1 VLAVAPVLSY
11 CVVNTNGRED
21 LLACLD
27 AVERTHPDGVEAE
40 ILVLDN
46 ASDDGSAEAV
56 RRWMRGA
63 GEKDGGG
70 WAGARGAVRLIA
82 LEQRAGK
89 AANDSRLLEEAEGRY
104 CLLLNED
111 SELRGGAVS
120 ALIEALDGDRLAG
133 AAGAQL
139 LDSEG
144 NPVACAW
151 RFPGVG
157 TALVGALFL
166 HRWLTVQSGSG
177 KGGSTGSTGWAA
189 AQGEPGRGTGTATPA
204 RRVDWAQ
211 SSALLVR
218 RGAAAEVGYLDP
230 DFFVYYD
237 ECDFCKRLAE
247 IGWHTLYVPA
257 AEAVHHDQLS
267 TDLAAGLPRIVEF
280 HRNRDLYMRKHHG
293 RTAALAVRLLTAW
306 AYAVRALA
314 ALVLPNQPARIY
326 LAHAGQALL
335 PNRGKGIR
343 ELA

>member
-1 VLAVAPVLSY
+1 MVTIVGTALSY
-11 CVVNTNGRED
+11 CVVNTNGREH

-27 AVERTHPDGVEAE
+27 AIERTHPAAVGRE

-56 RRWMRGA
+56 RQWAAGGA
-63 GEKDGGG
+63 DVGTGGESGGEG
-70 WAGARGAVRLIA
+70 RVRLIA
-82 LEQRAGK
+82 LERRAGK
-89 AANDSRLLEEAEGRY
+89 AENDSALLREARGRY

-111 SELRGGAVS
+111 SELRSGAAE
-120 ALIEALDGDRLAG
+120 ALIAALDANPQAG

-139 LDSEG
+139 LDGEG
-144 NPVACAW
+144 HPVPCAW

-157 TALVGALFL
+157 TALAGALFL
-166 HRWLTVQSGSG
+166 HRWLTVQSGGGETEARGSAG
-177 KGGSTGSTGWAA
+177 GGGSWA
-189 AQGEPGRGTGTATPA
+189 
-204 RRVDWAQ
+204 RVDWAQ

-218 RGAAAEVGYLDP
+218 REAAAQVGYLDP

-247 IGWHTLYVPA
+247 DGWQTLFVPA

-293 RTAALAVRLLTAW
+293 RAAALAVRVLTAW
-306 AYAVRALA
+306 SYGLRALA
-314 ALVLPNQPARIY
+314 ATVLPNQPARVY
-326 LAHAGQALL
+326 RAHTRQALF
-335 PNRGKGIR
+335 PNRGRGIR
-343 ELA
+343 DIAASA